1 MGYSKFHKF
10 VLIWCSNFGFCVLI
24 LCFFAYKISITT
36 KLVESVSTRMTL
48 VIHRLAEVRER
59 VIYKSLHKR
68 KPPLSFVYS
77 FKFLPEAP
85 HGFGHF
91 FLFLKNSIRDRI
103 KSVIKLRSPHEEN
116 QISFFCIIS
125 QCIFVFVCFSLQE

>member
-10 VLIWCSNFGFCVLI
+10 VLIWCSNFVFCVLI

-48 VIHRLAEVRER
+48 VIHRLAEVGER

-91 FLFLKNSIRDRI
+91 FYF
-103 KSVIKLRSPHEEN
+103 
-116 QISFFCIIS
+116 
-125 QCIFVFVCFSLQE
+125 

>member
-10 VLIWCSNFGFCVLI
+10 VLIWCSNFVFCVLI

-48 VIHRLAEVRER
+48 VIHRLAEVGER

-77 FKFLPEAP
+77 FKFLDAIARVTVYSIVQLVSK
-85 HGFGHF
+85 F
-91 FLFLKNSIRDRI
+91 FL
-103 KSVIKLRSPHEEN
+103 VG
-116 QISFFCIIS
+116 C
-125 QCIFVFVCFSLQE
+125 